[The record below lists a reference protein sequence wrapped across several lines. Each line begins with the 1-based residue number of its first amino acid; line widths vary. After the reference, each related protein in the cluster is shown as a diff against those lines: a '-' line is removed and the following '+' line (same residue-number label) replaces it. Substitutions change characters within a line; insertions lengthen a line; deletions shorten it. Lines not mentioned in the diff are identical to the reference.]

1 MSKDSGRFVWFELL
15 SDAAAEAARFYT
27 EVVPWTVEAM
37 PMPGGDYSMIK
48 AGDAGV
54 GGFAPLPA
62 PGVSPHWVSY
72 LAVEDVDAAVAA
84 VKKAG
89 GKVLMDAIDVPG
101 VGRMQPVKD
110 PAGGAFFV
118 FRGEGDGDDEA
129 ATGPGTFHWNELW
142 TRDPAKTVTFYEKV
156 FGFTH
161 SEMEMPEGTYF
172 VLEHGGVPRAGV
184 MAAPDP
190 RAPVQWVP
198 YVEVADTDAATK
210 RATRGGATLLGELAD
225 VPDVGRIG
233 LIRDPFGGTLGLIKP
248 APRPK

>member
-1 MSKDSGRFVWFELL
+1 MSKNTGRFVWFELF
-15 SDAAAEAARFYT
+15 SDAATEAARFYA
-27 EVVPWTVEAM
+27 EVLPWTVEAM

-118 FRGEGDGDDEA
+118 FRGEGEESGPTT
-129 ATGPGTFHWNELW
+129 TGPGTFHWNELW

-198 YVEVADTDAATK
+198 YVEVADTDAAAQ

-248 APRPK
+248 APRAE